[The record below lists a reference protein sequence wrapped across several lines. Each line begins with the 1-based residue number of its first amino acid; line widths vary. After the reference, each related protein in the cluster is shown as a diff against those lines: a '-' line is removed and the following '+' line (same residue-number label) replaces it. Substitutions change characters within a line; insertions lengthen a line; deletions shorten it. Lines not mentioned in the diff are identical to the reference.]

1 MDAATNGASI
11 GIWSAIWRVSDGA
24 EMLCFT
30 PSLLWQIAKDIG
42 LTVEESLGRR

>member
-11 GIWSAIWRVSDGA
+11 GIWSAIRRVSDGA

-30 PSLLWQIAKDIG
+30 PSLLRQIAKDMALNVG
-42 LTVEESLGRR
+42 EFLAER